1 MPVQAFVIEPK
12 PAAHF
17 GVGAIGKLPGIV
29 RGTGA
34 DHVVVVTDA
43 ALAVSPV
50 ITQVLD
56 ILLGAGLPCH
66 VFCGVHPKENKKR

>member
-29 RGTGA
+29 RGAA
-34 DHVVVVTDA
+34 DIEALLSGHV
-43 ALAVSPV
+43 
-50 ITQVLD
+50 
-56 ILLGAGLPCH
+56 G
-66 VFCGVHPKENKKR
+66 